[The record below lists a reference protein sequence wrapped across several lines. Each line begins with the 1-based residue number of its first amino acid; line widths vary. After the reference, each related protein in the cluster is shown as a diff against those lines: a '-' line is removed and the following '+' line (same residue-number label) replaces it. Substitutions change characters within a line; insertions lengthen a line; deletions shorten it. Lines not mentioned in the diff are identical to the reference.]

1 MMLFVPATPGDV
13 ADRRSIL
20 RLKLRAA
27 RSADESRV
35 IAGHMDALPSL
46 DSLVAFDD
54 TARALVAALDRI
66 NERLWQLEDVVRE
79 TMDAPG
85 TEAADAFV
93 RASRSVPIM
102 NDTRNHI
109 KRRIDAV
116 MGWPTMDVKIYEKK
130 PPQAPPR
137 ARPTATPP
145 SAPAPAPPPYQALF
159 RAAE

>member
-1 MMLFVPATPGDV
+1 MMLFLPATPGEV
-13 ADRRSIL
+13 ADRRGIL

-27 RSADESRV
+27 RTADERRAIS
-35 IAGHMDALPSL
+35 AHLDALPSL

-79 TMDAPG
+79 IMDVPG
-85 TEAADAFV
+85 AEAADAFV
-93 RASRSVPIM
+93 RAARSVPIM

-116 MGWPTMDVKIYEKK
+116 MGWPAMDVKMYGAGEKEVRRES
-130 PPQAPPR
+130 PA
-137 ARPTATPP
+137 A
-145 SAPAPAPPPYQALF
+145 APAA
-159 RAAE
+159 RGGAA